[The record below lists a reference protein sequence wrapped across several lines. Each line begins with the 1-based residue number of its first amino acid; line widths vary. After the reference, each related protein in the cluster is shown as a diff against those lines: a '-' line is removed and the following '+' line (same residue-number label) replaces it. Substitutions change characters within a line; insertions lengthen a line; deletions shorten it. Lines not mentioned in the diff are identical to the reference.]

1 MTPLAMDELNG
12 PGGEDYPAMIQTSS
26 SGRVGTL
33 DEIGGAAA
41 FLLGADG
48 AFVNGSDLLID
59 GGGDRLDHR
68 RPLPTRLRRDGGAA
82 AAAPPERRR

>member
-1 MTPLAMDELNG
+1 
-12 PGGEDYPAMIQTSS
+12 MIQASS
-26 SGRVGTL
+26 SGRVGTP

-59 GGGDRLDHR
+59 GGVIASITAGRYQLSM
-68 RPLPTRLRRDGGAA
+68 G
-82 AAAPPERRR
+82 

>member
-12 PGGEDYPAMIQTSS
+12 PGGEGYQAMIEASS
-26 SGRVGTL
+26 SGRVGTP

-59 GGGDRLDHR
+59 GGVIASITAGRYQLSM
-68 RPLPTRLRRDGGAA
+68 G
-82 AAAPPERRR
+82 